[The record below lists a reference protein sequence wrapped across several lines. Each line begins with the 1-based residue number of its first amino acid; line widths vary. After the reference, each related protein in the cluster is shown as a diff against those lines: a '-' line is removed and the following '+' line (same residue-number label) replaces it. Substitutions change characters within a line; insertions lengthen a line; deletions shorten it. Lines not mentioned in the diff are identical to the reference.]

1 MQTPSHEIPVVM
13 NALGAKAQFQPE
25 FGTAMG
31 TLAAEHYELQAGV
44 DIAPLLEGLEDDK
57 CQCPHWGYVVAGRLT
72 VTYTDQEAETC
83 VAGDLVHWPA
93 GHSVRAEEDSEL
105 VLFSPQVDHQ
115 QVISHMGE
123 RLATLPA

>member
-1 MQTPSHEIPVVM
+1 MKTASQDIPVVM
-13 NALGAKAQFQPE
+13 NALGAKAQFQPD
-25 FGTAMG
+25 FGTVAG

-44 DIAPLLEGLEDDK
+44 DISPLLVGLEDDL
-57 CQCPHWGYVVAGRLT
+57 CQCPHWGYVVSGRVIVSYGDGT
-72 VTYTDQEAETC
+72 TETC
-83 VAGDLVHWPA
+83 SGGELIHWPA

-115 QVISHMGE
+115 PVIAHMGE